1 MAKMQLV
8 IFSFGYKYGC
18 PRDTNF
24 LLDIRCL
31 PNPFW
36 EDSLRA
42 RNGQDG
48 EIAAYVLDSSE
59 GRELKGQLLELLR
72 LWLVQQAAADKEVLR
87 LAIGC
92 TGGRHRSVAMT
103 EFLAAQLSEQY
114 PVELFHRDME
124 KDSF

>member
-1 MAKMQLV
+1 MAEMQLV

-18 PRDTNF
+18 PLDANF

-42 RNGQDG
+42 RTGQDG
-48 EIAAYVLDSSE
+48 EVAAYVLKSSE
-59 GRELKGQLLELLR
+59 GMALKVQLLAFLR
-72 LWLVQQAAADKEVLR
+72 LWISQQAVADKEVLR

-92 TGGRHRSVAMT
+92 TGGRHRSVAMA
-103 EFLAAQLSEQY
+103 EFLATQLAEEY
-114 PVELFHRDME
+114 PVELFHRDIE